1 LINSV
6 PQKGTEKQV
15 SATVS

>member
-15 SATVS
+15 SATVN